1 MTTTTTLSCSNCLSV
16 NTSGNLVSSILLQNE
31 NELVGGTTTISI
43 ASGLSSLFSYWVG
56 VPADD
61 KTTDPPVLQF
71 CPECAHIFR
80 ELHKI
85 SVQFLKLSGTESQVA
100 KRLAELRQIHGI
112 TSSSHPHIFKG
123 QVKKEVTQ
131 GQGRDLGNQ
140 QIDPNVQIKK
150 DPEDDLDL
158 AVLIKEEEEDL
169 VQQYPDDPL
178 HFDDDSVNE
187 RRAYGEI
194 RLKTEDDAGD
204 SEADDFAIDPLKLS
218 GDESS
223 NYSAS
228 SGDQDNNDSEPDNAE
243 PDTAPAT
250 PNPLQC
256 SVCFKTFASQE
267 TRDRHFRHQHDESFT
282 PLPCPADNC
291 DLTFKRGEHL
301 RTHIVNH
308 HPDVPC
314 PPVKGRLAY
323 KSKGAAS
330 SSKVPC
336 RVATCHKKYSS
347 SNNMYHHMRT
357 AHPEVPLKM
366 QRNAKGSQEAKDANI
381 KSELNRVKVK
391 KACPI
396 CRKLY
401 NSNILNTHI
410 M

>member
-1 MTTTTTLSCSNCLSV
+1 MKKKLIMNGYFV
-16 NTSGNLVSSILLQNE
+16 
-31 NELVGGTTTISI
+31 
-43 ASGLSSLFSYWVG
+43 F
-56 VPADD
+56 
-61 KTTDPPVLQF
+61 QF
-71 CPECAHIFR
+71 ITWMNFEW
-80 ELHKI
+80 
-85 SVQFLKLSGTESQVA
+85 
-100 KRLAELRQIHGI
+100 KR
-112 TSSSHPHIFKG
+112 
-123 QVKKEVTQ
+123 
-131 GQGRDLGNQ
+131 
-140 QIDPNVQIKK
+140 
-150 DPEDDLDL
+150 
-158 AVLIKEEEEDL
+158 
-169 VQQYPDDPL
+169 
-178 HFDDDSVNE
+178 
-187 RRAYGEI
+187 
-194 RLKTEDDAGD
+194 
-204 SEADDFAIDPLKLS
+204 
-218 GDESS
+218 
-223 NYSAS
+223 
-228 SGDQDNNDSEPDNAE
+228 
-243 PDTAPAT
+243 
-250 PNPLQC
+250 
-256 SVCFKTFASQE
+256 TFFC
-267 TRDRHFRHQHDESFT
+267 TG
-282 PLPCPADNC
+282 